1 VPLFATFGEKPI
13 PTSASYTSVVS
24 LPVPAGN
31 YVVLAKSQ
39 LSHTGAGDSID
50 CLLKSGA
57 ATIDE
62 VAMKTMPALAA
73 IPMSMQAVL
82 TTASPV
88 QLKVECHVMTAGG
101 TANFSSLIAIPT
113 G

>member
-1 VPLFATFGEKPI
+1 MAI
-13 PTSASYTSVVS
+13 PTSTQPTSVIT
-24 LPVPAGN
+24 LTPVPAGT

-50 CLLKSGA
+50 CTLKAGA
-57 ATIDE
+57 VTIDQ

-73 IPMSMQAVL
+73 IPMSLQAVF
-82 TTASPV
+82 TTASST
-88 QLKVECHVMTAGG
+88 QLSLGCHVQVAGG
-101 TANFSSLIAIPT
+101 AADFSSLIAIPT